1 MLINTNFN
9 IEYTLRTF
17 IQVILLSLLLMAC
30 SSNNPPQGYQ
40 QTHQGSISGYAYDEY
55 KLQLHKGDS
64 LTANINIQQL
74 EVIIFAPTNLTLTNQ
89 KPVEIKSEGEYILR
103 VLMPRAL
110 ARRNK
115 EYQYQ
120 LSLTVTRHQ

>member
-9 IEYTLRTF
+9 IEYTLRTL

-30 SSNNPPQGYQ
+30 SSNNPPQDYQ
-40 QTHQGSISGYAYDEY
+40 QTHQGSILGYAYDEY

>member
-1 MLINTNFN
+1 
-9 IEYTLRTF
+9 
-17 IQVILLSLLLMAC
+17 MAC
-30 SSNNPPQGYQ
+30 SSNNPPQNYQ

-89 KPVEIKSEGEYILR
+89 KPVEIKSEGEYIIR